1 MVSSLL
7 TPYRMP
13 QASPKPVQAPVE
25 GGFAADGFT
34 VGETVG
40 SVTCPAQGHPRHPP
54 GRRIVFGAACRTGL
68 DVLVASSP
76 HTACGPDP

>member
-13 QASPKPVQAPVE
+13 QASPEPVQAPVE

-34 VGETVG
+34 VAETAG
-40 SVTCPAQGHPRHPP
+40 WVTCPARGHSCHLP
-54 GRRIVFGAACRTGL
+54 GRHVVFGAACRTCL

-76 HTACGPDP
+76 HAACGPDP